1 MKSCGVPPTVTTGDS
16 VYAQSPEGSSNTTP
30 TGTGR
35 DVAAVSYKKWKL
47 TDLPARLPDVP
58 MKLPGAKVSTQT
70 LLMTWEPT
78 KSVPLSSPETI
89 VPVTVS

>member
-1 MKSCGVPPTVTTGDS
+1 
-16 VYAQSPEGSSNTTP
+16 
-30 TGTGR
+30 
-35 DVAAVSYKKWKL
+35 
-47 TDLPARLPDVP
+47 